1 MQLCFFS
8 NTFFYCSINFAYC
21 SSNANLNVRDPHYSA
36 VYGNPYL
43 RTSLVEQ
50 TYLLTDEGPDYPP
63 TAESPY
69 HPAYGDRQNNGGGHP
84 VYGMYSVTP
93 GGSGSVPAHY
103 IIRNDQLKNSL
114 ATHV

>member
-1 MQLCFFS
+1 MFLDTEYKFPLLYLEYCF
-8 NTFFYCSINFAYC
+8 
-21 SSNANLNVRDPHYSA
+21 SNANLNVRDPHYSA

-50 TYLLTDEGPDYPP
+50 TYLLNDEGPDYPP
-63 TAESPY
+63 PAESPY
-69 HPAYGDRQNNGGGHP
+69 HPAYGDRQNGGHP